1 MRDDELKHYGV
12 KGMKWGVR
20 RYQNSSDRKYGLI
33 DSFNRGRLSRSNE
46 KLQKDIDSFKPIR
59 NGAKTKS
66 GKQVLSRQDVSGLV
80 RELKNRQNI
89 NNAKIKRIDD
99 KYSGKKKGEALA
111 DRAWNK
117 DLETIR
123 TQKSF
128 NKKSV
133 NASSKYLAKQA
144 LKRAG
149 IGTIIGIGGGYALS
163 RAGYRSLGRALA
175 TAAGAYT
182 GSTLISGLG
191 SAAAAKVMGEG
202 YLAAKRSLSKRRRRK
217 TAARRKQQKG

>member
-20 RYQNSSDRKYGLI
+20 RYQNSSGRKYGLI

-59 NGAKTKS
+59 NGTKTKS
-66 GKQVLSRQDVSGLV
+66 GKQVLSRQDVSGIV
-80 RELKNRQNI
+80 RGLKNRQNI

-99 KYSGKKKGEALA
+99 KYSGKQISKKKPNR
-111 DRAWNK
+111 DK

-128 NKKSV
+128 NRKSV
-133 NASSKYLAKQA
+133 NSSSRYLAKKS

-149 IGTIIGIGGGYALS
+149 IATAVGLGGGYALS
-163 RAGYRSLGRALA
+163 RAGYKSLGRALA
-175 TAAGAYT
+175 RASGAYA
-182 GSTLISGLG
+182 GSTLVSGLG
-191 SAAAAKVMGEG
+191 TAAAAKVMGEG
-202 YLAAKRSLSKRRRRK
+202 YLASKKVLSRR
-217 TAARRKQQKG
+217 RRKQQKGKE